1 MQPHRFAVSKLG
13 LRGMSLLLLGVV
25 WVLLS
30 IGIWQSIPATPTGVG
45 LWHVR
50 VPLVLRVAEWLLP
63 GVFALVAVRWQ
74 HLSNIALGL
83 LTIGPL
89 VRLTS
94 YAGAFIQAALPGGGP
109 GLATGWHTALIYL
122 ALLGFL
128 LLAAATPI
136 GTGSTL
142 SQLQEKLAAQMREQG
157 VGG

>member
-1 MQPHRFAVSKLG
+1 MQPHRFAVRKLG
-13 LRGMSLLLLGVV
+13 LRGMSLLLLGAV

-30 IGIWQSIPATPTGVG
+30 IGIWQNIPAAPTGVG

-50 VPLVLRVAEWLLP
+50 VPNWLRVAEWLLP
-63 GVFALVAVRWQ
+63 GAFALVAVRWQ

-94 YAGAFIQAALPGGGP
+94 YTGAFIQAALPGGGP
-109 GLATGWHTALIYL
+109 GLVTGWHTALIYL

-128 LLAAATPI
+128 LLTAATPI
-136 GTGSTL
+136 GRGVTL
-142 SQLQEKLAAQMREQG
+142 NEIQERIAARMREQG
-157 VGG
+157 VDV